1 MSILAREYD
10 LEAAKRVYAEELLE
24 DRVAEIAENMLR
36 LGLSKSQISQATG
49 LSVDEI
55 DKIESTLL

>member
-24 DRVAEIAENMLR
+24 DRVAGIVENMLR

>member
-24 DRVAEIAENMLR
+24 DNIIKTVKNLLALKLPNDH
-36 LGLSKSQISQATG
+36 ISQATG
-49 LSVDEI
+49 MSLERIYEV
-55 DKIESTLL
+55 ESGLQ